1 MDKEKLM
8 KEAEELAGA
17 MGCCIHVEM
26 KDGKC
31 EQIISGSGLLLT
43 ISLCEVIERMAQTVN
58 ADFEDVFGMIRRI
71 HYSKQETE
79 KEEE

>member
-31 EQIISGSGLLLT
+31 EQIVSGSGLALT
-43 ISLCEVIERMAQTVN
+43 IGLCKVIERIAQIIN
-58 ADFEDVFGMIRRI
+58 ADFEEVFGEIRRM
-71 HYSKQETE
+71 HYFKQGTE
-79 KEEE
+79 KEGE

>member
-8 KEAEELAGA
+8 KEVAELAGT

-31 EQIISGSGLLLT
+31 EQIISGSGLALT
-43 ISLCEVIERMAQTVN
+43 IGLCKVIERIAQMADL
-58 ADFEDVFGMIRRI
+58 DFEEMFGMIRQI
-71 HYSKQETE
+71 HYSKQETDE
-79 KEEE
+79 

>member
-8 KEAEELAGA
+8 KVAEELAGA

-31 EQIISGSGLLLT
+31 EQIISGSGLALT
-43 ISLCEVIERMAQTVN
+43 VGLCKVIERMAQIIN
-58 ADFEDVFGMIRRI
+58 ADFEEVFGMVRQI
-71 HYSKQETE
+71 HYSKQETD
-79 KEEE
+79 EEEE